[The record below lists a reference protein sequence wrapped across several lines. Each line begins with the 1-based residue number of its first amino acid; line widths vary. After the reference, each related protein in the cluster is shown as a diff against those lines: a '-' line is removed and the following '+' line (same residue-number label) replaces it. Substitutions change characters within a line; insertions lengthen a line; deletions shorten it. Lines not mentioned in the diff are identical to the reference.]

1 LTSSDIARSDNMRVS
16 DNNRRRVRI
25 QVMKDFRYK
34 ERSRNSTGMSHFY
47 NDTTLDYLLAKK
59 SCKAPGRRLPSVA
72 TLLSQV
78 PPTIHDPELWRSSFA
93 QSMAEGWLPKQHSY
107 TASLGKNIAYTY
119 HMHGWA
125 PVVAILDALSLLHVG
140 STTRDESLLLEARKR
155 YVRAIYNLRTRASQK
170 KPRMPAAGLI
180 IVAMGILMSEVRFH
194 PVVQDRK
201 VFRNTVTPRILSCNL
216 LTRSRRL
223 TWQYPMNRPQSP
235 GSHIS
240 WVYLL
245 SCLHI
250 SMTSSA
256 HLWKVSCFSK

>member
-1 LTSSDIARSDNMRVS
+1 MEVS
-16 DNNRRRVRI
+16 DNDRRRVRV

-34 ERSRNSTGMSHFY
+34 ERLRNSAGMSHFY
-47 NDTTLDYLLAKK
+47 NDITLSDRLAKR

-78 PPTIHDPELWRSSFA
+78 PPTVHDPELWRSSFA
-93 QSMAEGWLPKQHSY
+93 QSMAEGWLPKQHGY

-125 PVVAILDALSLLHVG
+125 PVVATLDALSLLHVG
-140 STTRDESLLLEARKR
+140 STTKDENLLLEARKR
-155 YVRAIYNLRTRASQK
+155 YVCAIYNLRTRASHK
-170 KPRMPAAGLI
+170 KPSMPAAGLI
-180 IVAMGILMSEVRFH
+180 IVAMGILMSEVRIH
-194 PVVQDRK
+194 LIVHDKEVLKNPVAPK
-201 VFRNTVTPRILSCNL
+201 ILSCNL
-216 LTRSRRL
+216 LTHPRRP
-223 TWQYPMNRPQSP
+223 TWQCPMNRPQSP

-250 SMTSSA
+250 NTTSSTR
-256 HLWKVSCFSK
+256 L